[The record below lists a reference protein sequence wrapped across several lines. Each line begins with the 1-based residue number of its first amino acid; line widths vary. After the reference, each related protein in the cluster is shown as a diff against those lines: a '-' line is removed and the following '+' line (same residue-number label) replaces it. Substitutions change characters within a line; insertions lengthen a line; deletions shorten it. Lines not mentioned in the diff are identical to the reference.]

1 MPTCVSNE
9 IICKSSYMYM
19 QHPLSAKWTGSGE
32 HFGFMNQPNAGFANF
47 AVLVESLM
55 PIIDANHNDVNEIRD
70 EILSKG
76 QSVFADAVDD
86 AIRAKLGL
94 TGGASDTA
102 KEAIEL
108 WREIEMLLQDARAD
122 WTLFWRQLTYV
133 ADRYSPAKSEME
145 DSHCSDFDGMIT
157 ILLGEGN
164 TYPFYDTLSDKNRTI
179 LRHWIEKWHKALTL
193 CYQYAAENSVDV
205 TPPEEIMRVANPKFT
220 LKEWMLVDAYTKA
233 DSGTSKGNPF
243 NVSGDYSGVHEL
255 FELCKDPYGEGS
267 AENHKKFYRRA
278 PDFAL
283 QAGGTAFMS

>member
-1 MPTCVSNE
+1 
-9 IICKSSYMYM
+9 M
-19 QHPLSAKWTGSGE
+19 QHPLAAKWTGSGE

-55 PIIDANHNDVNEIRD
+55 PIIDANQNDVNEIRD

-86 AIRAKLGL
+86 AIRTKLGL
-94 TGGASDTA
+94 IGGASDTA

-108 WREIEMLLQDARAD
+108 WEEIEMLLRDARAD

-133 ADRYSPAKSEME
+133 AHKYSPAKSEMG
-145 DSHCSDFDGMIT
+145 DSHWSDFDGMIST
-157 ILLGEGN
+157 LLGEGN
-164 TYPFYDTLSDKNRTI
+164 TYPFYDTLSDKNRI
-179 LRHWIEKWHKALTL
+179 VLRAWIEKWHKALTS
-193 CYQYAAENSVDV
+193 CYQYAARNSVDV
-205 TPPEEIMRVANPKFT
+205 TPPEEIMRVANPKYT

-233 DSGTSKGNPF
+233 DSRTSKGNPF
-243 NVSGDYSGVHEL
+243 HVSGDYSGVHEL

-267 AENHKKFYRRA
+267 AENHNKYYRRA
-278 PDFAL
+278 PDEAL